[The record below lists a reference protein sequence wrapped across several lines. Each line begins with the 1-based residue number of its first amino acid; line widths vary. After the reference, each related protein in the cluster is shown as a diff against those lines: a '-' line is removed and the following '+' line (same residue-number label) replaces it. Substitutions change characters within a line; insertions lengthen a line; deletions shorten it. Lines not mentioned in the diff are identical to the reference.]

1 MLGPLCGGSCSRP
14 PHPHPGATLSLSS
27 RGLRTIFRDTGRP
40 HSVTQG
46 LKRGGPGLTESKAK
60 RWLTSSTN
68 SKCLM
73 MWIFLKKSS
82 VRTATGR
89 KGWRALHTGAG
100 GWGDVRLL
108 VSQSAVR
115 PSVRPSGKT
124 AAEGP
129 PRVQKRAGRAR
140 LHRRVRGQGLHLAHH
155 PREHLVH
162 HPLALGRDLQGRA
175 APLAKEAALRTPY
188 GTRSRGCCGCTGPGA
203 GPGARRPPCPR
214 SPAARAPRSPR

>member
-73 MWIFLKKSS
+73 MWIFFKKILCKDRDGKKRLARSPH
-82 VRTATGR
+82 G
-89 KGWRALHTGAG
+89 G
-100 GWGDVRLL
+100 GWVGGREVAGFSKR
-108 VSQSAVR
+108 R
-115 PSVRPSGKT
+115 PSVRQSGKT